1 MIAQSLRSTL
11 RDEEGASLVEFAL
24 IAPTLLVLLLGAFDL
39 CYNVYGNTMLQ
50 GAIQEAARDSSLQD
64 PNEATIDAAVTDAV
78 QDIVPNALL
87 TFSRKSYGKAYE
99 VGQAEDFTDLNGDNQ
114 CNDGEP
120 FVDANN
126 NGYWDSD
133 KGDTS
138 KAGARDTVLYEV
150 TVSYPRAFPVAPL
163 IGMSPRYETK
173 ISTLLRVQPFG
184 LQDERAKVNNCV

>member
-1 MIAQSLRSTL
+1 MIAQSPLSAL
-11 RDEEGASLVEFAL
+11 RDEEGASLVEFTL

-78 QDIVPNALL
+78 RDIVPNALL

-99 VGQAEDFTDLNGDNQ
+99 VGQAEAFTDLNGDNQ

-120 FVDANN
+120 FVDANS